1 MTYDYDLLVI
11 GAGSGGLAAAKRA
24 AGYGARVAIVENDLV
39 GGTCVVRGCVPKK
52 LLVYASRFS
61 HTYADA
67 EGYGWD
73 AVTPQF
79 NWKRLSDIVDT
90 EVNRLSQLHVGFLDK
105 SKVELIEGHAAF
117 IDPHTIAVSGS
128 SNELTVTPR
137 QFTAERILIAT
148 GSEAI
153 LPDVP
158 GIEHALTSREI
169 FKLPEQPKRMA
180 IIGGGYIGV
189 EFAGIFNGLGT
200 KVVQL
205 VRGDAVLRHFDLDIR
220 THLQTAMSLRGIT
233 ILTDTQVER
242 IEKTTEGTTLYLK
255 GSNTPDTITVD
266 AAVLFATGRAPNTAD
281 LNLDSAGISTTA
293 SGAVVVNN
301 WSQTNQPHIYAV
313 GDVTDRVNLT
323 PVAIDEGRA
332 FADTVFG
339 DIPRQVNHGTIPT
352 AVFSQPELA
361 TVGLTE
367 AEAIEQLGNDGVTV
381 YQSTFR
387 PLYHN
392 LTGANEKTLMKL
404 VVDHHSDRVLGAHMV
419 GKDAAEI
426 IQSVAIAINM
436 GATKQDFD
444 RTMALHPSTAEEFVT
459 MATPRR

>member
-1 MTYDYDLLVI
+1 MKYDYDLLVI

-24 AGYGARVAIVENDLV
+24 AGYGAHVAIVENDLV

-67 EGYGWD
+67 EGYGWT
-73 AVTPQF
+73 AVNPQF
-79 NWKRLSDIVDT
+79 NWNRLTEIVDT

-105 SKVELIEGHAAF
+105 SKVELIEGKAVF
-117 IDPHTIAVSGS
+117 VNPHTIAVTRS
-128 SNELTVTPR
+128 SNELNVTPR
-137 QFTAERILIAT
+137 QFTGEHILIAT

-153 LPDVP
+153 LPDIP

-169 FKLPEQPKRMA
+169 FKLPELPKRMA

-189 EFAGIFNGLGT
+189 EFACVFNGLGT
-200 KVVQL
+200 KVIQL
-205 VRGDAVLRHFDLDIR
+205 VRGHSILRRFDRDIC

-233 ILTDTQVER
+233 ILSGTQVER
-242 IEKTTEGTTLYLK
+242 LEKTTEGITLYLR
-255 GSNTPDTITVD
+255 GQNVPDTITVD
-266 AAVLFATGRAPNTAD
+266 TVVLFATGRAPNTAD
-281 LNLDSAGISTTA
+281 LNLEHASVRTTLK
-293 SGAVVVNN
+293 GAVTVNT
-301 WSQTNQPHIYAV
+301 WSQTNLAHIYAV
-313 GDVTDRVNLT
+313 GDVTDRLNLT

-339 DIPRQVNHGTIPT
+339 DIPRQVSHTSIPT

-367 AEAIEQLGNDGVTV
+367 IEAVEQLGSDGVTV
-381 YQSTFR
+381 YQSAFR
-387 PLYHN
+387 PLYDS
-392 LTGANEKTLMKL
+392 LTGTSEKTLMKL
-404 VVDHHSDRVLGAHMV
+404 VVDRHSDRVIGAHMV

-426 IQSVAIAINM
+426 IQSVAIALNM
-436 GATKQDFD
+436 GATKQDFN
-444 RTMALHPSTAEEFVT
+444 RTMALHPSSAEEFVT
-459 MATPRR
+459 MATPRV